1 MERTMHELQRL
12 GRITIISVLP
22 FLVLNTIVS
31 QQLQPMLNWLRPS
44 GHTSGIELLALGAS
58 LLWCGI
64 GALSLIWPFRQPTT
78 WAYVRIIGG
87 IVLCSL
93 VVLLAITLGDEISR
107 CDILKQPNCD

>member
-1 MERTMHELQRL
+1 MEGAMHELQRL

-22 FLVLNTIVS
+22 FLLLNSIVS

-64 GALSLIWPFRQPTT
+64 GAISLIWPFRQTSSWAIIRTT
-78 WAYVRIIGG
+78 MGV
-87 IVLCSL
+87 VLLSL
-93 VVLLAITLGDEISR
+93 VVLLMITIGDEIYR
-107 CDILKQPNCD
+107 CDILREANCD